1 MSLERPPERATQSS
15 KARERIQKRKLRTQE
30 VAQVGASR
38 RTSSSQLA
46 PKGALRLPKVDM
58 KFIRPIVFGVVAL
71 VFMGVLIFVVG
82 LFTDTPTQTPQNAIW
97 IGSDWTYK
105 QHSDEELATLVSRLR
120 EMKIGTV
127 YARVSE
133 LNFDGTWTGIP
144 SQRNRFDEVESDVK
158 AFVAQFK
165 AAYPEADIYGSVHFR
180 VDIGPDG
187 YRLNKDAYR
196 ITVADFSRQMVQN
209 LGFDGVML
217 VVEPVIGNNN
227 TDFLDLVRRV
237 RSSIGEDVLLAVA
250 VPPDWSPEGVDIPK
264 PIELPSGT
272 AWDSDYKKR
281 VALLQVD
288 QMVIQAY
295 NSYLKTPLDYQE
307 WMAYQVE
314 TYANTIAEL
323 NIDTQILIGLPAYR
337 DFLPAHDARIEN
349 IETGANGVKVGL
361 ARAGDN
367 SAFIS
372 GVALYAL
379 WDMTDVEWELFKAQ
393 WVTP

>member
-120 EMKIGTV
+120 EMKIGTI

-144 SQRNRFDEVESDVK
+144 SQRNRFD
-158 AFVAQFK
+158 
-165 AAYPEADIYGSVHFR
+165 
-180 VDIGPDG
+180 
-187 YRLNKDAYR
+187 
-196 ITVADFSRQMVQN
+196 
-209 LGFDGVML
+209 
-217 VVEPVIGNNN
+217 
-227 TDFLDLVRRV
+227 
-237 RSSIGEDVLLAVA
+237 
-250 VPPDWSPEGVDIPK
+250 
-264 PIELPSGT
+264 
-272 AWDSDYKKR
+272 
-281 VALLQVD
+281 
-288 QMVIQAY
+288 
-295 NSYLKTPLDYQE
+295 
-307 WMAYQVE
+307 
-314 TYANTIAEL
+314 
-323 NIDTQILIGLPAYR
+323 
-337 DFLPAHDARIEN
+337 
-349 IETGANGVKVGL
+349 
-361 ARAGDN
+361 
-367 SAFIS
+367 
-372 GVALYAL
+372 
-379 WDMTDVEWELFKAQ
+379 
-393 WVTP
+393 